1 MNTPMQKNLS
11 DALQWALDAMHY
23 PAMTSADW
31 LARDIDPNQPTAAA
45 FLTNPDITLQHVR
58 QAKSVF
64 KTLRI
69 VGETSADRRIG
80 ARMYAAAIAAGIVR
94 FGTRISTQSD
104 RAVHKGLQ
112 ALLDDRAMPTPL
124 RDLAGS
130 ALCALKS
137 KSNGTEHRAPNDDG
151 DDTLPMIDDD
161 EN

>member
-1 MNTPMQKNLS
+1 MNSPMQNDLS
-11 DALQWALDAMHY
+11 DPLRWALDAMHY

-31 LARDIDPNQPTAAA
+31 LARDIDPAHHTAAA
-45 FLTNPDITLQHVR
+45 FLSSPAITLQQVR

-94 FGTRISTQSD
+94 FNTRISTQSD
-104 RAVHKGLQ
+104 RAVQKGLQ
-112 ALLDDRAMPTPL
+112 ALLDDRAMPMPL
-124 RDLAGS
+124 RDLAGT

-137 KSNGTEHRAPNDDG
+137 KTNGTTTSPKDHD
-151 DDTLPMIDDD
+151 DDTLPMADD
-161 EN
+161 EP